1 VRDPKEQSRSQRRPP
16 RTFQGWQRSACLGG
30 VGLLALLALVLLI
43 IVILELTG
51 VH

>member
-1 VRDPKEQSRSQRRPP
+1 VRDPREQGRAQRRPP
-16 RTFQGWQRSACLGG
+16 RTFLGWQRTACLGG
-30 VGLLALLALVLLI
+30 VALLALLALLLLI

>member
-1 VRDPKEQSRSQRRPP
+1 VRDPEEQDRSERRPP
-16 RTFQGWQRSACLGG
+16 RTFEGWQRTACLGG
-30 VGLLALLALVLLI
+30 VALLALLALLLLI